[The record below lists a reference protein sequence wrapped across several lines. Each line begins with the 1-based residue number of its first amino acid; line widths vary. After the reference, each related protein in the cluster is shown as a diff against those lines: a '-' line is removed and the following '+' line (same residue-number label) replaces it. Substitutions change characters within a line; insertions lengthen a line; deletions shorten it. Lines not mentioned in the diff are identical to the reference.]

1 MKIQILGPGCQ
12 NCEKLA
18 KNAAEACK
26 AKGIDCEIVKIT
38 DIKEIM
44 NFGVM
49 QTPGL
54 AVDGKV
60 KSVGRVLSAAD
71 IEKLL

>member
-1 MKIQILGPGCQ
+1 MKIQILGPGCS

-26 AKGIDCEIVKIT
+26 AKGIDCEIVKVT

-54 AVDGKV
+54 AFDGKV

>member
-1 MKIQILGPGCQ
+1 MKIQILGPGCA

-26 AKGIDCEIVKIT
+26 AKGLDCEIVKVT
-38 DIKEIM
+38 DMKDILSM
-44 NFGVM
+44 GVM

>member
-1 MKIQILGPGCQ
+1 MKIQILGSGCA

-18 KNAAEACK
+18 KNASEACK
-26 AKGIDCEIVKIT
+26 TKGIECEIVKVT

-44 NFGVM
+44 NYGVM

-60 KSVGRVLSAAD
+60 KSVGKVLSAAD